1 MGLEIA
7 FFPPLREKTD
17 DKTLNSYMP
26 GLADLMPVPNLL
38 MFRIANFGEFST
50 PSSPLR

>member
-1 MGLEIA
+1 MGLEMA
-7 FFPPLREKTD
+7 SSPPLHEKTD

-26 GLADLMPVPNLL
+26 GLADPMPVTNLL
-38 MFRIANFGEFST
+38 MFRIADFGDFST

>member
-1 MGLEIA
+1 MGLEIG
-7 FFPPLREKTD
+7 FFPSLREKTD

-26 GLADLMPVPNLL
+26 GLADPMPVPNLL
-38 MFRIANFGEFST
+38 MFRIANFGEFSM